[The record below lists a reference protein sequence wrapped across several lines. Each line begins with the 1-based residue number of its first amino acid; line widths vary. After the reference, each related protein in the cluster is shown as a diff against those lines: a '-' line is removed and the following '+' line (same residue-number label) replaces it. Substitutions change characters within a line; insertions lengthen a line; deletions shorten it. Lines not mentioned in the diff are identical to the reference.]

1 MFKNYLN
8 CKYKIYNEFYQEKL
22 NLKKREDSE
31 SDKLRFAKGIQFEN
45 DYFEE
50 LKKKYSKVIDLK
62 RKDKKTSQEDIA
74 KKTIEC
80 MKEGYE
86 VIRGGY
92 LIDEKWRGEFDFL
105 EINRKIKS
113 TLGNY
118 SYEVSD
124 TKNTSKVKSDHIF
137 QVVIYDSLLEKIQ
150 EVKSKNFHIILK
162 EMKKETVELENVS
175 EFVLI
180 QKKKYEYFVENEI
193 DTAKPEKCS
202 YCKTCP
208 WQETCESIW
217 KEKDSLDLIWDLRK
231 STRRKF
237 QKIEIDTVLEL
248 SQQDPEKVFDDIT
261 ISLASI

>member
-22 NLKKREDSE
+22 GLKRREDSE

-45 DYFEE
+45 NYFEE

-62 RKDKKTSQEDIA
+62 RNDKKTTQEDIA

-92 LIDEKWRGEFDFL
+92 LIDEKWKGEFDFL
-105 EINRKIKS
+105 EINKKIKS
-113 TLGNY
+113 KLGNY

-137 QVVIYDSLLEKIQ
+137 QVVIYDNLLEKIQ
-150 EVKSKNFHIILK
+150 GVKSKDFHIILK
-162 EMKKETVELENVS
+162 EMKK
-175 EFVLI
+175 VLLH
-180 QKKKYEYFVENEI
+180 F
-193 DTAKPEKCS
+193 AK
-202 YCKTCP
+202 
-208 WQETCESIW
+208 W
-217 KEKDSLDLIWDLRK
+217 
-231 STRRKF
+231 
-237 QKIEIDTVLEL
+237 
-248 SQQDPEKVFDDIT
+248 
-261 ISLASI
+261 